1 MISILN
7 IVVFWLLA
15 ARLSGFFL
23 LAPGVLDLQV
33 PKLVRVALIV
43 GTIVSL
49 LQTVTSIQEQTLSFV
64 PKLLACAF
72 CLWLMAPWMLQ
83 QLGALFELL
92 LGRAGMFMP

>member
-1 MISILN
+1 MDSLHEIIKLCLTTGLMVAAP
-7 IVVFWLLA
+7 IVMT
-15 ARLSGFFL
+15 
-23 LAPGVLDLQV
+23 
-33 PKLVRVALIV
+33 ALIV

-92 LGRAGMFMP
+92 IGRAGVFMP

>member
-1 MISILN
+1 MDSIHEIIKLCLTTGLMVAAP
-7 IVVFWLLA
+7 IVMT
-15 ARLSGFFL
+15 
-23 LAPGVLDLQV
+23 
-33 PKLVRVALIV
+33 ALIV

-49 LQTVTSIQEQTLSFV
+49 LQPVTSIQAQPLSFV

-92 LGRAGMFMP
+92 LGRAGMFTP